1 MWKRI
6 LNIERPNSD
15 NYQDKLIIKAHKLAE
30 KMDKA
35 NVMEIGFGEFLVKSA
50 TQEKTYRVDYNE
62 LCEAECRTLYCKVC
76 KVCIHRYRCQ
86 CPQHAIRTTLC
97 KHIHLVCMFE
107 QRKGSDSVLGDVTNM
122 MGEYS
127 TNIKTGH
134 NEEINQFSSIQN
146 LDITGR

>member
-1 MWKRI
+1 M
-6 LNIERPNSD
+6 ERHNSN

-76 KVCIHRYRCQ
+76 KVCIHRYRCE
-86 CPQHAIRTTLC
+86 CPQHAIRTT
-97 KHIHLVCMFE
+97 HSACMFE
-107 QRKGSDSVLGDVTNM
+107 QRKRSDSVLGDVTNM
-122 MGEYS
+122 LGEVFNKY
-127 TNIKTGH
+127 T
-134 NEEINQFSSIQN
+134 
-146 LDITGR
+146 DRA

>member
-15 NYQDKLIIKAHKLAE
+15 NYQDRLIIKAHKLAK
-30 KMDKA
+30 KMVKA

-76 KVCIHRYRCQ
+76 KVWFTSLQ
-86 CPQHAIRTTLC
+86 
-97 KHIHLVCMFE
+97 M
-107 QRKGSDSVLGDVTNM
+107 
-122 MGEYS
+122 
-127 TNIKTGH
+127 
-134 NEEINQFSSIQN
+134 
-146 LDITGR
+146 